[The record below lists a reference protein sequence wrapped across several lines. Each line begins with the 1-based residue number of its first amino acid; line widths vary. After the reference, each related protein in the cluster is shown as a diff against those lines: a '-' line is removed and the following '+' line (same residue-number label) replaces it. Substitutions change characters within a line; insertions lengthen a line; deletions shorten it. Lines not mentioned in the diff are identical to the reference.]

1 MVFFEIL
8 LSAQNAGF
16 PRSSQLCYVYYK
28 IYVSSTDYI
37 SGISVVLPER
47 NVGDPQVVI
56 CSITS
61 ATVLDANSVTTSWT
75 GPNGVITND
84 DRVTINTT
92 VENNIYTSILH
103 FDYIAESDEGIY
115 SCNMTTIDHNVS
127 LSTNTCKLCVMP

>member
-1 MVFFEIL
+1 MASSVFELTACFNMVFFEIL

-47 NVGDPQVVI
+47 NIGDPQVVI

-75 GPNGVITND
+75 GPNGVID
-84 DRVTINTT
+84 ICAF
-92 VENNIYTSILH
+92 YTSI
-103 FDYIAESDEGIY
+103 
-115 SCNMTTIDHNVS
+115 
-127 LSTNTCKLCVMP
+127 